1 MKIKAFV
8 HAEKRILE
16 KGYEYK
22 LYPFSTPIAGS
33 VVVCQVEVDV
43 EIPEDFDPSSQ
54 EKAAKRK
61 ELENQLEGAKFMVR
75 SIETELETL

>member
-16 KGYEYK
+16 KGHEYK
-22 LYPFSTPIAGS
+22 LYPFSTAIAGS

-43 EIPEDFDPSSQ
+43 EIPEGFDPSSK
-54 EKAAKRK
+54 EKEAKRK
-61 ELENQLEGAKFMVR
+61 ELQNQLEAAKFMVR
-75 SIETELETL
+75 SIETKLEAL